1 MITIEGELGTISVS
15 KAAIGKIITEV
26 VDSFQGKVIIS
37 NHKGKVPGLVS
48 KIGGMD
54 ESSTMDINLTE
65 QGLDVK
71 VFVVLRFGTSI
82 TQVTNYLVNEIH
94 NKIKD
99 MTGMEPNSV
108 VVVVTGM
115 ISKHIAPRHIEV
127 TRGSAA
133 E

>member
-15 KAAIGKIITEV
+15 KAAIGKIITEAA
-26 VDSFQGKVIIS
+26 DSFQGKVIIS

-71 VFVVLRFGTSI
+71 G
-82 TQVTNYLVNEIH
+82 
-94 NKIKD
+94 
-99 MTGMEPNSV
+99 
-108 VVVVTGM
+108 
-115 ISKHIAPRHIEV
+115 
-127 TRGSAA
+127 
-133 E
+133 